1 MKWGVQVTS
10 LQILLLKVSSFKM
23 SCPYYTGFD
32 PPPPQFED
40 NNRINIIKTLHFVL
54 DGGGR
59 ELHIKNNIIKLRRR
73 GERRGREG
81 RNELSA

>member
-1 MKWGVQVTS
+1 M
-10 LQILLLKVSSFKM
+10 LKVSSFKI
-23 SCPYYTGFD
+23 SSPYYILDLILPG
-32 PPPPQFED
+32 FED

-54 DGGGR
+54 DEGGR

-73 GERRGREG
+73 GGREG